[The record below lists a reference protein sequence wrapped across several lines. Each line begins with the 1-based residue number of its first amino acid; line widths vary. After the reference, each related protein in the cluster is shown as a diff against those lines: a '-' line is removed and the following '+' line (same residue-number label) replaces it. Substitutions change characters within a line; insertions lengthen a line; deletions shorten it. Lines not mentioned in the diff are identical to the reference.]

1 MATIFALN
9 YKNYLNR
16 FADKEETLAD
26 YLAKDPSYFMQ
37 ANVNFKLGDGVNTY
51 QILGTNNEY
60 NYLLVVEGDTIL
72 SRWYIMD
79 STYITKNQS
88 RLTLLR
94 DVVVDSWAALK
105 DAPVYVDKGWVNAQN
120 PIIFNTEGVGF
131 NQIKKAEILLN
142 NGFDGAWICA
152 YYARN
157 ASEGSSPTA
166 SIDTSKVNYD
176 LSLGDNDI
184 TSWEYWQYT
193 TGSVDTPNDAQPFCV
208 GVYDALYRIHNG
220 DKSSSFFSF
229 FDEEQYLESIR
240 TNDIATAQMDITA
253 IQDYWERDSSIRD
266 MVYHGTELEI
276 GTKTDVQL
284 KSLQEQNGK
293 IIKYTHGG
301 NPRYCRVTVKNNPNF
316 VYSDFVRAGQLYIAM
331 YNWVI
336 PAVTGGTISGTTF
349 RYEAKTNKFY
359 IELEDITSSAEQTFT
374 LSDNRRHLEDAPYD
388 MLVFPYFNGT
398 IIDNRA
404 GDTFGS
410 TYSYSKNEVMGLA
423 MDFAKNMGSRMY
435 DIQLLPYCPIVG
447 ISQTSKNQYV
457 IDANGGI
464 SDLDIA
470 KVNIKLTSMVS
481 MVLFN
486 ASRSKFSLQINMS
499 SNTDYN
505 YLTKIETD
513 AIERKVKSECELIR
527 FCSPNGSNSFD
538 FNPQMNDGFDFIQVD
553 CTYKPYSPY
562 IHVAPDFAGL
572 YGDNFGDTRGLI
584 VQGDFS
590 LPTLTNQWI
599 EYEINNKNYANI
611 FNRENQSLAF
621 QEDKRRIQTG
631 WSIAAGTI
639 TGAVSGA
646 GTGALIGGGVSAIT
660 GAIGGTAA
668 SLGAGLADYHISKEL
683 YAEQMSLR
691 NDRFNYSLDN
701 IKARPD
707 GLAKTSAFTNNNK
720 IFPFIEFYTA
730 TDTEKEALRQKIRY
744 EGMKLGVV
752 GTIETYGHGPEP
764 HTYFR
769 GTLIR
774 LENYNSDYHFIQ
786 ALTNEL
792 MMGIFVPLEE

>member
-60 NYLLVVEGDTIL
+60 NYLLVTEGDNIL

-120 PIIFNTEGVGF
+120 PLIFNPEGIGF
-131 NQIKKAEILLN
+131 NQIKKAEILLKDE
-142 NGFDGAWICA
+142 FPCAWLVA
-152 YYARN
+152 YVATQLEGQEFKPI
-157 ASEGSSPTA
+157 EGSATDS
-166 SIDTSKVNYD
+166 
-176 LSLGDNDI
+176 
-184 TSWEYWQYT
+184 
-193 TGSVDTPNDAQPFCV
+193 DTP
-208 GVYDALYRIHNG
+208 YDIEVPNQG
-220 DKSSSFFSF
+220 
-229 FDEEQYLESIR
+229 
-240 TNDIATAQMDITA
+240 DITA
-253 IQDYWERDSSIRD
+253 WEYYKYTTDAGDSEDKLYSNTYNHQFNVYTIGNQAAGSYYKYSFSESDYIAMNYAPAQGTTCINISINNLINN
-266 MVYHGTELEI
+266 YHLYSGSINSQVNGQVGTVSTAYINNINAL
-276 GTKTDVQL
+276 D
-284 KSLQEQNGK
+284 GK
-293 IIKYTHGG
+293 IIRYYDGGYKYS
-301 NPRYCRVTVKNNPNF
+301 RIYVKTKTEHYNET
-316 VYSDFVRAGQLYIAM
+316 YLSAGALYNKM
-331 YNWVI
+331 KSWVEG
-336 PAVTGGTISGTTF
+336 AGGTNINNKTLSFETDVT
-349 RYEAKTNKFY
+349 RYY
-359 IELEDITSSAEQTFT
+359 IELSDITQKISAKFSFDVSKQK
-374 LSDNRRHLEDAPYD
+374 LADAPYY
-388 MLVFPYFNGT
+388 MVCMPYGDFILHITDEGTTYNLPQTKEFAMELMNNFVFNGQSW
-398 IIDNRA
+398 I
-404 GDTFGS
+404 
-410 TYSYSKNEVMGLA
+410 
-423 MDFAKNMGSRMY
+423 Y
-435 DIQLLPYCPIVG
+435 DYQLLPYCPINGLSASVDEISSDIYVDNYTPSSIMKVTDSVG
-447 ISQTSKNQYV
+447 LKSV
-457 IDANGGI
+457 VF
-464 SDLDIA
+464 LA
-470 KVNIKLTSMVS
+470 KY
-481 MVLFN
+481 
-486 ASRSKFSLQINMS
+486 SKFSVQINMA
-499 SNTDYN
+499 NKPAYN
-505 YLTKIETD
+505 YLTKVETD
-513 AIERKVKSECELIR
+513 AVERKVKSECELVR
-527 FCSPNGSNSFD
+527 LCSPNGSNSFD
-538 FNPQMNDGFDFIQVD
+538 FNPQMNDGFDYIQVD

-590 LPTLTNQWI
+590 LPTLTNQWKQ
-599 EYEINNKNYANI
+599 YEIDSKNYANI
-611 FNRENQSLAF
+611 FNRESQSLAF
-621 QEDKRRIQTG
+621 QEDKRRTQAG
-631 WSIAAGTI
+631 WSIAAGI
-639 TGAVSGA
+639 VTGAVSGA
-646 GTGALIGGGVSAIT
+646 GTGALIAGGGGAIA

-668 SLGAGLADYHISKEL
+668 SLGAGLADYHIAKEL

-691 NDRFNYSLDN
+691 TDRFRYSLDN
-701 IKARPD
+701 IKARPN

-730 TDTEKEALRQKIRY
+730 TDTEKEALRQKIKY

-752 GTIETYGHGPEP
+752 GTISKHGHGPEP

-774 LENYNSDYHFIQ
+774 LENYNADYHFIQ